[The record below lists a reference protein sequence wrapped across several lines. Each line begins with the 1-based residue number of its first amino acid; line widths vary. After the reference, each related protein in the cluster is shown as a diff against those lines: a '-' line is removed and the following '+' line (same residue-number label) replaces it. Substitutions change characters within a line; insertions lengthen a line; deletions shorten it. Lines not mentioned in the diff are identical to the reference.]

1 MARTLRLHLDEC
13 CHANLFEALP
23 LHGIDVTTAGSVQL
37 LSESDEAQL
46 EFARSS
52 KRVLFTHD
60 ADFIAMHQRGIEH
73 AGIAYCDRRKRTVGE
88 MARLLVLLWELYDT
102 DEMVNRLEYL

>member
-1 MARTLRLHLDEC
+1 MARSLKLHLDEC
-13 CHANLFEALP
+13 CHVSLSEALR
-23 LHGIDVTTAGSVQL
+23 LHGIDVTTAASVQL
-37 LSESDEAQL
+37 LSETDEAQL

-60 ADFIAMHQRGIEH
+60 ADFIALHQSGIEH
-73 AGIAYCDRRKRTVGE
+73 AGIAVSDRRRRTIGE
-88 MARLLVLLWELYDT
+88 MVRLLVLLWDLYDA

>member
-13 CHANLFEALP
+13 CHVNLFEALP
-23 LHGIDVTTAGSVQL
+23 LHGIDVTTAGSVQML
-37 LSESDEAQL
+37 TETDEAQL

-60 ADFIAMHQRGIEH
+60 ADFIALHQSGIPH
-73 AGIAYCDRRKRTVGE
+73 AAIAYCYRQKRTVGE
-88 MARLLVLLWELYDT
+88 MVRLLVLLWELYDA

>member
-13 CHANLFEALP
+13 CHVNLFEALP
-23 LHGIDVTTAGSVQL
+23 LHGIDVTSAFSVQL
-37 LSESDEAQL
+37 LSETDEAQL

-60 ADFIAMHQRGIEH
+60 ADFIALHQSGIEH
-73 AGIAYCDRRKRTVGE
+73 SGIAFCDRRRRTVGE
-88 MARLLVLLWELYDT
+88 MVRLLVLLWELYDA